1 MNGKEFRMMRKRME
15 RMRVIVIVVFELLLT
30 SALIWNGL
38 IQLPAA
44 LGSALLSAGSILLFF
59 NIMMGLWM
67 VCQLFSAGRYP
78 DRPFTTYVRYGMMAL
93 ILTSAFV
100 YLLCLI

>member
-30 SALIWNGL
+30 AALIWNGL

-78 DRPFTTYVRYGMMAL
+78 DRPFTAYVRYGMLAL
-93 ILTSAFV
+93 TLTSAFV